1 MKKDNKSIS
10 VSGNRM
16 IVTYHDTAKHF
27 IYDLNKPDTTKD
39 IRLFGKKFKGV
50 KATEV
55 KKDFLS
61 VEHRELFDD
70 LLYARHKMSQK
81 EIDSLPIVKKYRIK
95 VLSKEVERVL
105 TQWKAEIVSRKV
117 DSLLLKLFPNSPV
130 VKEFINVQ
138 CEDKDNVYY
147 NSINIHSMFSEMEIA
162 EYLSSKGLFP
172 KFRP

>member
-10 VSGNRM
+10 VSGNKM

-27 IYDLNKPDTTKD
+27 IYKLEGSDATKEM
-39 IRLFGKKFKGV
+39 RLFGKKFKNV
-50 KATEV
+50 TASEI

-61 VEHRELFDD
+61 KENRELFDD

-105 TQWKAEIVSRKV
+105 TQWKAEIVSKKV

-130 VKEFINVQ
+130 VKQFVEVQ
-138 CEDKDNVYY
+138 CEEKDNM
-147 NSINIHSMFSEMEIA
+147 NCREINIHSLFSEMEIA

-172 KFRP
+172 KFKL

>member
-10 VSGNRM
+10 INGNRM

-27 IYDLNKPDTTKD
+27 IYNLEKPDVTKD

-50 KATEV
+50 KAEEA
-55 KKDFLS
+55 KQDFLNK
-61 VEHRELFDD
+61 EHRELFDD

-105 TQWKAEIVSRKV
+105 TQWKAEIVTKQV
-117 DSLLLKLFPNSPV
+117 DSLLLRLFPNSPL
-130 VKEFINVQ
+130 VKQFVNVQ
-138 CEDKDNVYY
+138 CEEKDNIYC
-147 NSINIHSMFSEMEIA
+147 NSINIHSLFSEVEIA

-172 KFRP
+172 KFRS